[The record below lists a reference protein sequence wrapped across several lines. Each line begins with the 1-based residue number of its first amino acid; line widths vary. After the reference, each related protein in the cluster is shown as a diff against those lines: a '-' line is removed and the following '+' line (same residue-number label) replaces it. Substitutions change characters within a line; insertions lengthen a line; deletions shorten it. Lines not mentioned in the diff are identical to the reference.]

1 MTNKQKKEYLLTY
14 KHIKRTI
21 KSLEDEI
28 ETLRAA
34 EMGSAINYTGMPHGT
49 NIRDLSDY
57 AARLDKLTRKLYKK
71 KEEALRIVNRI
82 ERSISKVPNDR
93 YQALLRDRYICGKT
107 WEQMADEYGYD
118 DVRGIYYLHGKAL
131 EEFRF

>member
-1 MTNKQKKEYLLTY
+1 MTSKQKKDYLLRY
-14 KHIKRTI
+14 RHIKRTI

-28 ETLRAA
+28 DALRAA

-57 AARLDKLTRKLYKK
+57 AARLDKLTRKLYQKK
-71 KEEALRIVNRI
+71 VEALRIVNRI
-82 ERSISKVPNDR
+82 ERALAKMPNER
-93 YQALLRDRYICGKT
+93 YQALLRDRYINCKT
-107 WEQMADEYGYD
+107 WERLAVEYGYE